1 MSRGP
6 YPILLMLAMSL
17 PGTVR
22 ALGLGDIRVD
32 SALNEPLSAQIDI
45 VGATREELAA
55 MTASVANR
63 EIFQRYGADRPS
75 FLSTATFKVG
85 IDSQGRAVLNVRSAE
100 AFTDPLVSFLVEIRW
115 GKNEFVREY
124 SLLLDPPNYKF
135 PRSSA
140 EAAFASAG
148 PSAAPGVAASAAA
161 PPPAESPA
169 SMPAAVPAPGI
180 GAGAGA
186 RRGGLLHTPNAPF
199 DPAASGHD
207 RITIEAGD
215 TLRAVVR
222 RLGARTETQAQT
234 LMIAIFRANPD
245 AFDGNINRLHRGAIL
260 AIPTPAELAGVSSVE
275 ARREVRAHMTAWRL
289 DGRPAAAPRT
299 AAAGPGAPAP
309 GAHESAPLARD
320 EEPIDASLKSRVQS
334 LEQQIDEMHKQ
345 LASENEKIQALRMTE
360 SAPPVAQAPV
370 VPAPTP
376 VAAAPTTVAQA
387 AAPVAQAAEPV
398 AQAAAPAARAPASA
412 DAAHSAELVST
423 PIIAG
428 ATKAAP
434 ATVSA
439 PAATT
444 KTSSAEIFAP
454 VALTLGLMV
463 AGFAYVRRRW
473 SPARTPV
480 GAALEP
486 ELLPIPAAEL
496 RFGDR
501 PVAAPVY
508 AAVSPEESSTPTA
521 ASPQFSRHVEPM
533 TVDTIEEP
541 MPFANADTSDLEIDV
556 EALERSYLESL
567 PSEAAA
573 QHAAHQAAAARDATA
588 SVSAAVDPALADT
601 TTVKTVSIERPE
613 LDTGTGESDLN
624 TVLMDVEALDRAH
637 GGARPE
643 AKEASVNNTVI
654 DFNLVDLDDT
664 VHHVQMA
671 SDLHEPQEVADRR
684 MNIVDV
690 LKAAIE
696 KDPNRRDLRMKLLET
711 YYNLAATNQRAFM
724 DVVRKLSRERDLL
737 SADDWKKVTLMGRE
751 IAADD
756 ILFAD
761 LDPPKDPNDLANCA

>member
-1 MSRGP
+1 
-6 YPILLMLAMSL
+6 MLAMSL

-55 MTASVANR
+55 LTASVANR

-135 PRSSA
+135 PRTSA
-140 EAAFASAG
+140 EAAFASAA
-148 PSAAPGVAASAAA
+148 PSAAPGVAVPAAA
-161 PPPAESPA
+161 APPAESPA
-169 SMPAAVPAPGI
+169 HMPTAAVPAPGP

-186 RRGGLLHTPNAPF
+186 RRGGLLHASDAPF
-199 DPAASGHD
+199 DPAGSGHD

-215 TLRAVVR
+215 TLRAVAR

-234 LMIAIFRANPD
+234 LMIAIFRANPE

-260 AIPTPAELAGVSSVE
+260 AIPTSAEVAAVSSVE

-289 DGRPAAAPRT
+289 DGRPAATPRT
-299 AAAGPGAPAP
+299 APAAQLAAALPAGAGTAAASTPGAPTAP
-309 GAHESAPLARD
+309 GAHESAPVARD
-320 EEPIDASLKSRVQS
+320 EEPVDASLRSRVQS
-334 LEQQIDEMHKQ
+334 LEQQLDEMHKQ

-360 SAPPVAQAPV
+360 SAAPAAQAPTRVAQAPTPVAQGQGPVAQAP
-370 VPAPTP
+370 TP
-376 VAAAPTTVAQA
+376 D
-387 AAPVAQAAEPV
+387 
-398 AQAAAPAARAPASA
+398 AAR
-412 DAAHSAELVST
+412 SAELVSA
-423 PIIAG
+423 PIIAR
-428 ATKAAP
+428 ATKAPP

-473 SPARTPV
+473 SPARSPAV
-480 GAALEP
+480 AALEP
-486 ELLPIPAAEL
+486 EPLPIPAPDL

-501 PVAAPVY
+501 PVAAPLY
-508 AAVSPEESSTPTA
+508 AVTSPEEPSTPME
-521 ASPQFSRHVEPM
+521 ASPPFSRHEEPM

-613 LDTGTGESDLN
+613 LEKGLGESDLN

-643 AKEASVNNTVI
+643 AKEASANNTVI

-664 VHHVQMA
+664 VHHVHMA
-671 SDLHEPQEVADRR
+671 SDLREPQEIAERR

-711 YYNLAATNQRAFM
+711 YYNLASLNQRAFM